1 MQSGSPSNLT
11 DTSSHHMCSMSML
24 WKWKTIDA
32 CFVSDQ
38 WQITD
43 DVAFAFSIIGVFLIP
58 FLIEGT
64 RRIARNYD
72 RVLALKH
79 ASALTDYSGPL
90 RPTLQEQI
98 VRGVLYGMQFSAG
111 FILMLIAMSHNG
123 FAILAIFLGGTL
135 GYLIF
140 GVDTLN
146 IASVELSSDVV
157 RAGACCT

>member
-1 MQSGSPSNLT
+1 MSHHVHPRMDMFRMQSGSPSNLT

-38 WQITD
+38 WHVTD
-43 DVAFAFSIIGVFLIP
+43 EGKLSHEIQNRVFLIA

-72 RVLALKH
+72 RMLSLKH
-79 ASALTDYSGPL
+79 ASALRDYSGPL

-98 VRGVLYGMQFSAG
+98 VRGVLYGKQFSAG

-123 FAILAIFLGGTL
+123 FAILTIF
-135 GYLIF
+135 F
-140 GVDTLN
+140 
-146 IASVELSSDVV
+146 
-157 RAGACCT
+157 